1 MSNGKW
7 YPALPCSIF
16 ILCGAFHFFAPHR
29 HFSFLIS
36 HFSFHKKDRRS
47 GLFLFALFQYRRQP
61 GGNAREE
68 AEKRDLQHHDE
79 SKRCRAGDDILN
91 RAVLADALDDE
102 EIHADR
108 RCNEGQLHIDQEHD
122 IEPDG
127 IEAQRL
133 DDRVEHRQRDEDD
146 GNCFQHTPQ
155 NEQHDIDADEDD
167 PAVHMPF
174 RHERHERLR
183 DLQHRQDIAEEHS
196 ADHDG
201 KDHAGCLDGRAED
214 PRHITDRK
222 APVDEECDDERID
235 RALFDYSIVKTQY
248 AGHAVEIAAAAAK
261 DNVDIVVAI
270 GGDGTI
276 NEIGRSLVHTNTAL
290 GIIPCG
296 SGNGLARH
304 LHIPM
309 DAKAAIDLL
318 NTGECTCVD
327 YGKINDMPFFCTC
340 GVGFDAFVSLKF
352 ADSGKRGLLT
362 YLENTLHESLTYE
375 PETYEIENEEGTI
388 KYKAFLIACA
398 NASQY
403 GNNAYIAPQASLTDG
418 LMDVTILEP
427 FTVLDVPSLSF
438 QLFNKTIDQN
448 SRIKTMRAKKIKI
461 HRTKEGVMHYDGDPV
476 MGGKDIE
483 VELIPHGL
491 NVIISNK
498 KKEEE
503 PFSLL
508 QQIVEYFSGLK
519 PKHEELIKQKYNHL
533 FVLNR
538 HLLRRLSKK

>member
-1 MSNGKW
+1 MTAKKRIVFVVNPISGTQGKK
-7 YPALPCSIF
+7 A
-16 ILCGAFHFFAPHR
+16 ILKW
-29 HFSFLIS
+29 I
-36 HFSFHKKDRRS
+36 
-47 GLFLFALFQYRRQP
+47 
-61 GGNAREE
+61 
-68 AEKRDLQHHDE
+68 
-79 SKRCRAGDDILN
+79 
-91 RAVLADALDDE
+91 
-102 EIHADR
+102 
-108 RCNEGQLHIDQEHD
+108 
-122 IEPDG
+122 
-127 IEAQRL
+127 
-133 DDRVEHRQRDEDD
+133 
-146 GNCFQHTPQ
+146 
-155 NEQHDIDADEDD
+155 
-167 PAVHMPF
+167 
-174 RHERHERLR
+174 
-183 DLQHRQDIAEEHS
+183 
-196 ADHDG
+196 
-201 KDHAGCLDGRAED
+201 
-214 PRHITDRK
+214 
-222 APVDEECDDERID
+222 DERID

-318 NTGECTCVD
+318 NIGECTCVD